1 MILDR
6 QTPLSRN
13 LKSFTAAFL
22 LRDLNLIL
30 FDRAELPVPLPRA
43 YRRSR
48 HLVEVLR
55 RHEGDFFDAGI
66 IDGPR
71 GKGKIVQLSDDALFL
86 EFTWTGEQPANDP
99 FTLIVGLPRPQTARD
114 ILREGS
120 ALGIQDLHFVT
131 TEKGE
136 PNYGQSSLWRNNE
149 WYKQLV
155 LGAEQAFCTRLPQVS
170 FRRSLFDVVANLETA
185 GMSRI
190 ALDNYES
197 EQPLS
202 QIVSLKPAV
211 TLAVGPERGWSAAE
225 RDELRLRGFEMLH
238 LGSRVLRTETACIA
252 AIAILK
258 AKNKWI

>member
-1 MILDR
+1 
-6 QTPLSRN
+6 LSGDS
-13 LKSFTAAFL
+13 KSLPAAFL
-22 LRDLNLIL
+22 LADLNLIL
-30 FDRAELPVPLPRA
+30 FDRAELPVPLPRTD
-43 YRRSR
+43 RRSL
-48 HLVEVLR
+48 HLLETLH

-71 GKGKIVQLSDDALFL
+71 GKGKLVRMSDEALFL
-86 EFTWTGEQPANDP
+86 EFTWKEELPLNDP

-120 ALGIQDLHFVT
+120 ALGIQELHFVT

-149 WYKQLV
+149 WYRQLV
-155 LGAEQAFCTRLPQVS
+155 LGAEQAFCTRLPRVT
-170 FRRSLFDVVANLETA
+170 FERSLFDVVSNLPTD
-185 GMSRI
+185 GVSRI

-197 EQPLS
+197 DRSLS
-202 QIVSLKPAV
+202 EIVSLKPSV

-225 RDELRLRGFEMLH
+225 RDELRRCGFELLH
-238 LGSRVLRTETACIA
+238 LGPRVLRTETACIA